1 MPVDSKI
8 DAEAARWTVRLSQS
22 ALTDAQQAAL
32 EAWLAADERHRGALA
47 RARAAWLDLDRL
59 AALAGKA
66 HEGQAQPQT
75 LLTPAA
81 AAGPSRRWFLAAGL
95 GSLALAA
102 GGSAWWLLERR
113 GHVYVSDV
121 GEIRRVTLS
130 DGSSMLLNTATRA
143 VVRFSHDLREV
154 ELVHGEGIVEVAKDP
169 ARPFVV
175 RTGAVAVRAVGTVF
189 AVRALSEDI
198 DVTVTEG
205 VVEVSDTGAVGRVA
219 PQRVAAE
226 QRAVVTASDGIK
238 VQPVSTVQ
246 AERRLA
252 WRDGMLEF
260 DGEPLNQAVQE
271 INRHNVRQIVIDD
284 PALGERPVVGI
295 FEARDEGGFARTVA
309 AALSV
314 ESTEDDGAIHLRP
327 RD

>member
-1 MPVDSKI
+1 MSADSAKI
-8 DAEAARWTVRLSQS
+8 DAEAARWTVRLSRGG
-22 ALTDAQQAAL
+22 LTSAQQAEL
-32 EAWLAADERHRGALA
+32 DAWLGADDRHRGALA

-66 HEGQAQPQT
+66 YERQAQT
-75 LLTPAA
+75 VVTPGDAA
-81 AAGPSRRWFLAAGL
+81 EPGRRRFLAAGL
-95 GSLALAA
+95 GSLALAV
-102 GGSAWWLLERR
+102 GGSTLWLLERR

-121 GEIRRVTLS
+121 GEIRRVTLA
-130 DGSSMLLNTATRA
+130 DGSSMLLNTSTRA
-143 VVRFSHDLREV
+143 VVRFSRALREV
-154 ELVHGEGIVEVAKDP
+154 ELVRGEGIFEVAKDA

-175 RTGAVAVRAVGTVF
+175 RSGAVLVRAVGTVF

-205 VVEVSDTGAVGRVA
+205 VVEVSDGSSTALST

-226 QRAVVTASDGIK
+226 HRAVVTRTDGIR
-238 VQPVSTVQ
+238 VQRVSAVQ

-260 DGEPLNQAVQE
+260 DGEPLAQAVQE

-295 FEARDEGGFARTVA
+295 FEASDEGGFARTVA
-309 AALSV
+309 TALNA
-314 ESTEDDGAIHLRP
+314 ESAEDNAVIHLRP